1 MSDFT
6 DPVTGADALTD
17 PTAPE
22 LLTGIDGGSPNR
34 QARDDDAVAKTGTTT
49 VGIATEDGVVVA
61 ADRRASLGGRF
72 VSNKSV
78 LKIEQVHP
86 TAVMTLVG
94 SVGGAQ
100 SFVRTL
106 RSESD
111 LYEVRR
117 DDEMSVHA
125 LATLAGNFARG
136 GPWFAINPIVA
147 GTDSEA
153 PRTSDSASG
162 DEPRAHEGSHVYSV
176 DPAGGVMEDDYTV
189 TGSGMQLAY
198 GTIEGQY
205 DPEMSLDAARDLAV
219 RAVAAAS
226 ERDTGSGNGVTVAT
240 VDEEVSVETFDE
252 TGAALDA

>member
-6 DPVTGADALTD
+6 DPVTGADAFTD

-22 LLTGIDGGSPNR
+22 LPTGFDDGSPER
-34 QARDDDAVAKTGTTT
+34 QARDEDAVAKTGTTT
-49 VGIATEDGVVVA
+49 VGIATADGVVVA
-61 ADRRASLGGRF
+61 ADRRASLAGRF

-78 LKIEQVHP
+78 LKVEQVHP

-117 DDEMSVHA
+117 DEEMSIHA

-136 GPWFAINPIVA
+136 GPWFAINPVVA
-147 GTDSEA
+147 G
-153 PRTSDSASG
+153 SD
-162 DEPRAHEGSHVYSV
+162 EEGSHVYSV
-176 DPAGGVMEDDYTV
+176 DPAGGVMDDDYTV

-205 DPEMSLDAARDLAV
+205 DRSMSVAEVRDLAV

-240 VDEEVSVETFDE
+240 VADGEVSIETFDE
-252 TGAALDA
+252 TDAAVEA